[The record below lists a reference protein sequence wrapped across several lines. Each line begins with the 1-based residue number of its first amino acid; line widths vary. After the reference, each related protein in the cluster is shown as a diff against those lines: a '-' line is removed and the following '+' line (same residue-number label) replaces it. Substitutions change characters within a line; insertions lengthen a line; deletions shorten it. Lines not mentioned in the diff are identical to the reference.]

1 MPTFSSPCQPRGT
14 ILTAGPLHVDGG
26 PDAAGQGDQGRWRCE
41 GRRRRLGRP
50 SRRRQSAASA
60 AAVEA
65 AAFAEP
71 AMEAGAFF
79 SGLPRSRFFFFS
91 PLGPPDVSTVV
102 PTPAISCCCPIG
114 WGLLPLLLLVCLGWV
129 VTIFLCLSSWLT
141 PAPPLLVVARCAH
154 SWYPPAVTRVPLT
167 AQDEVLTALHWV
179 RQAYGV
185 GVGLLFGLLGV
196 TGAVGAIAY
205 LFSCFV
211 LTTGYVYWEG
221 GWVASWGGGELAVE
235 LGTDAYVYLA
245 EATAATCGFLRWLAH
260 VHRAQGL

>member
-1 MPTFSSPCQPRGT
+1 M
-14 ILTAGPLHVDGG
+14 
-26 PDAAGQGDQGRWRCE
+26 
-41 GRRRRLGRP
+41 
-50 SRRRQSAASA
+50 
-60 AAVEA
+60 
-65 AAFAEP
+65 
-71 AMEAGAFF
+71 
-79 SGLPRSRFFFFS
+79 
-91 PLGPPDVSTVV
+91 
-102 PTPAISCCCPIG
+102 
-114 WGLLPLLLLVCLGWV
+114 LLLVCLGWV

-221 GWVASWGGGELAVE
+221 GWVASWGGGSW
-235 LGTDAYVYLA
+235 
-245 EATAATCGFLRWLAH
+245 RW
-260 VHRAQGL
+260 G